1 MEKRVIV
8 ILFVVGLL
16 AGLGMPAAADPM
28 SSANYRITTTV
39 VSGGGG
45 PMDSTSFQINA
56 TLGQSSPL
64 IDPADPPLSAGYE
77 LLAGFWY
84 TVGIEPL
91 VSACP
96 ADFEPDGDVDK
107 DDLDTLAAGIWTAMT
122 CTIWLSILATST
134 VWTD

>member
-56 TLGQSSPL
+56 TLGQSVVGLSS
-64 IDPADPPLSAGYE
+64 AGETQLSAGYWHAQAAE
-77 LLAGFWY
+77 TPHYQIML
-84 TVGIEPL
+84 PL
-91 VSACP
+91 V
-96 ADFEPDGDVDK
+96 
-107 DDLDTLAAGIWTAMT
+107 MR
-122 CTIWLSILATST
+122 
-134 VWTD
+134 